1 MPRFETTR
9 TVKHSAQ
16 VMFDLVADIER
27 YPQFVPM
34 CEALIVRRRNEA
46 PDGVITLLADMSI
59 GYKMIRETFTTRVE
73 LDRGANQIRVS
84 YVDGPFKHLENR
96 WTFVPR
102 ASSML
107 ASDSLARPS
116 GSREPVTT
124 SLADASAGCDVKFFI
139 DYEFKSRT
147 FQMLAG
153 AVFEKV
159 FRKMAEA
166 FEARA
171 DDLAR
176 QS

>member
-9 TVKHSAQ
+9 PVRHSPET
-16 VMFDLVADIER
+16 MFNLVADIAR
-27 YPQFVPM
+27 YPEFVPM
-34 CEALIVRRRNEA
+34 CEALHIRRRNEA
-46 PDGVITLLADMSI
+46 DGIVTLLADMTI

-73 LDRGANQIRVS
+73 LDHAAMQIRVS

-96 WTFVPR
+96 WSFLP
-102 ASSML
+102 A
-107 ASDSLARPS
+107 DSLGSA
-116 GSREPVTT
+116 SREPGAT
-124 SLADASAGCDVKFFI
+124 SLADPSAVGCRVKFFI
-139 DYEFKSRT
+139 DYEFRSRT

-171 DDLAR
+171 DALAR
-176 QS
+176 TSG

>member
-9 TVKHSAQ
+9 PVRHSPE
-16 VMFDLVADIER
+16 VMFDLVGDVER
-27 YPQFVPM
+27 YPEFVPM
-34 CEALIVRRRNEA
+34 CESLVVKRRADA
-46 PDGVITLLADMSI
+46 PAASGAPGVVTLLADMAI
-59 GYKMIRETFTTRVE
+59 GYKMIREVFTTRVE
-73 LDRGANQIRVS
+73 LDQANRQIRVT

-96 WTFVPR
+96 WSFIPK
-102 ASSML
+102 
-107 ASDSLARPS
+107 
-116 GSREPVTT
+116 
-124 SLADASAGCDVKFFI
+124 ADGGCDVKFFI

-171 DDLAR
+171 DALATR
-176 QS
+176 KSV

>member
-9 TVKHSAQ
+9 PVRHAPD
-16 VMFDLVADIER
+16 VMFDLVADVER
-27 YPQFVPM
+27 YAEFVPM
-34 CEALIVRRRNEA
+34 CESLHIRRRSENS
-46 PDGVITLLADMSI
+46 GVETLLADMSI

-73 LDRGANQIRVS
+73 LDRAANQIRVT

-96 WTFVPR
+96 WTFLR
-102 ASSML
+102 S
-107 ASDSLARPS
+107 PS
-116 GSREPVTT
+116 
-124 SLADASAGCDVKFFI
+124 GCDVKFYI

-166 FEARA
+166 FETRA
-171 DDLAR
+171 DQLAAR
-176 QS
+176 MRLT

>member
-9 TVKHSAQ
+9 PVRHSPET
-16 VMFDLVADIER
+16 MFNLVADIER
-27 YPQFVPM
+27 YPEFVPM
-34 CEALIVRRRNEA
+34 CEALVVRRRSIAN
-46 PDGVITLLADMSI
+46 GIQTLLADMSI

-73 LDRGANQIRVS
+73 LDQANSAIRVT

-102 ASSML
+102 P
-107 ASDSLARPS
+107 D
-116 GSREPVTT
+116 GGT
-124 SLADASAGCDVKFFI
+124 DVRFFI

-166 FEARA
+166 FETRA
-171 DDLAR
+171 DALATR
-176 QS
+176 RLA

>member
-1 MPRFETTR
+1 MPKFETIR
-9 TVKHSAQ
+9 PVKHSPQ

-27 YPQFVPM
+27 YPEFVPM
-34 CEALIVRRRNEA
+34 CESLHIRRRSEA
-46 PDGVITLLADMSI
+46 GETATLLADMSI

-73 LDRGANQIRVS
+73 LDRATSQIRVT

-96 WTFVPR
+96 WSF
-102 ASSML
+102 L
-107 ASDSLARPS
+107 PS
-116 GSREPVTT
+116 PS
-124 SLADASAGCDVKFFI
+124 GCDVKFFI

-171 DDLAR
+171 DQLAAR
-176 QS
+176 KPLT

>member
-9 TVKHSAQ
+9 PVRHSPQ
-16 VMFDLVADIER
+16 TMFDLVADIAR
-27 YPQFVPM
+27 YPEFVPM
-34 CEALIVRRRNEA
+34 CESLVIRRRSEA
-46 PDGVITLLADMSI
+46 SGVITLLADMSI

-73 LDRGANQIRVS
+73 LDSAASQIRVA

-96 WTFVPR
+96 WTF
-102 ASSML
+102 
-107 ASDSLARPS
+107 LAR
-116 GSREPVTT
+116 
-124 SLADASAGCDVKFFI
+124 ADGGCDVKFFI
-139 DYEFKSRT
+139 DYEFRSRT

-171 DDLAR
+171 DALAAR
-176 QS
+176 APSG

>member
-1 MPRFETTR
+1 
-9 TVKHSAQ
+9 
-16 VMFDLVADIER
+16 MFDLVADIER
-27 YPQFVPM
+27 YPEFVPM
-34 CEALIVRRRNEA
+34 CEALHVRRRNVDEA
-46 PDGVITLLADMSI
+46 GTETLLADMTI

-73 LDRGANQIRVS
+73 LDRAANRIRVT

-96 WTFVPR
+96 WTF
-102 ASSML
+102 
-107 ASDSLARPS
+107 LARAD
-116 GSREPVTT
+116 GGADVT
-124 SLADASAGCDVKFFI
+124 FFI

-171 DDLAR
+171 DAR
-176 QS
+176 AGKA

>member
-9 TVKHSAQ
+9 PVRHSPET
-16 VMFDLVADIER
+16 MFNLVADIAR
-27 YPQFVPM
+27 YPEFVPM
-34 CEALIVRRRNEA
+34 CEALHIRRRNETGGSEG
-46 PDGVITLLADMSI
+46 DGHKITTLLADMTI

-73 LDRGANQIRVS
+73 LDRAAMQIRVT

-96 WTFVPR
+96 WNF
-102 ASSML
+102 
-107 ASDSLARPS
+107 LARPPHAS
-116 GSREPVTT
+116 ASASREPEAT
-124 SLADASAGCDVKFFI
+124 SLADAGESGCDVKFFI
-139 DYEFKSRT
+139 DYEFRSRT

-171 DDLAR
+171 DALASR
-176 QS
+176 

>member
-9 TVKHSAQ
+9 PVRHSPQ
-16 VMFDLVADIER
+16 VMFDLVGDIER
-27 YPQFVPM
+27 YPEFVPM
-34 CEALIVRRRNEA
+34 CEALVIRRRSANE
-46 PDGVITLLADMSI
+46 DGIVTLLADMSI
-59 GYKMIRETFTTRVE
+59 GYKVIRETFTTRVE
-73 LDRGANQIRVS
+73 LDRTASQIRVT

-96 WTFVPR
+96 WTFLP
-102 ASSML
+102 A
-107 ASDSLARPS
+107 
-116 GSREPVTT
+116 GG
-124 SLADASAGCDVKFFI
+124 GCDVKFFI

-171 DDLAR
+171 DALHP
-176 QS
+176 